1 MVHLPYSGR
10 AMIPRG
16 VPYDEAMRLFRWPKP
31 ERFNIGWA
39 VCERHPS
46 EALALIV
53 EQADGGVRHWTF
65 GQLLRASSKLANALA
80 AEAIHRGDRVG
91 VFLSQGAE
99 LTICHLACYRMG
111 AVALPLFTLFG
122 EEALEFRLA
131 DAEASALI
139 TDMSQL
145 AKVLAVRDR
154 LPHLRTLVVIGA
166 GAHGTAFFDWDKLL
180 DLASDRFATVETLA
194 EDPALLIY
202 TSGTTG
208 QPKGALHA
216 HRVMLGSVPPV
227 EQWLSH
233 WPQGNEV
240 MWTPAEWAWIAGL
253 FDALFPAWFYATP
266 VVAHRFAKFDPE
278 RAFALLERH
287 KVGVAF
293 VPPTALKMMRQVAN
307 PRERWRY
314 GLRAISTGGEAMG
327 EELLAWG
334 RETFGT
340 TISEGYGQT
349 EMNLMLLNSP
359 EWFEVRP
366 GSCGRACPGR
376 KVAIVD
382 GEGHILPTGQE
393 GQIAGWRDDPI
404 VMLEYWHNPDA
415 TERKFAG
422 HWLLTGDLGRMDED
436 GYVYF
441 KSRDDDVITSGGYRI
456 GPGEIEECL
465 MKHPAVAMVGVVGV
479 PDPLRT
485 EIVKAFV
492 QLRPEV
498 AGTDALKVDL
508 ANFVKTRLAAHEY
521 PREVEF
527 VSELPLTTTGKIMRR
542 ELRRMDAE
550 RRD

>member
-1 MVHLPYSGR
+1 
-10 AMIPRG
+10 MIPRG
-16 VPYDEAMRLFRWPKP
+16 VSYEEAMRRFRWPKP
-31 ERFNIGWA
+31 ERFNIGHA
-39 VCERHPS
+39 VCERHPT

-53 EQADGGVRHWTF
+53 ENADGSVRNWTF
-65 GQLLRASSKLANALA
+65 GQLLAASSRLANALA
-80 AEAIHRGDRVG
+80 AQGIDKGDRVG

-99 LTICHLACYRMG
+99 LTICHLAGYRMG
-111 AVALPLFTLFG
+111 AVVLPLFTLFG
-122 EEALEFRLA
+122 EEALEFRLSN
-131 DAEASALI
+131 AEASALI

-145 AKVLAVRDR
+145 PKVLAVRDR

-166 GAHGTAFFDWDKLL
+166 GAHGSAFLDWERLL
-180 DLASDRFATVETLA
+180 AASSDSFATADTRA

-233 WPQGNEV
+233 WPRGNEV

-253 FDALFPAWFYATP
+253 FDALFPAWFYGTP

-293 VPPTALKMMRQVAN
+293 IPPTALKMMRQVSK

-314 GLRAISTGGEAMG
+314 NVRAISTGGEAMG

-334 RETFGT
+334 RESFDA

-349 EMNLMLLNSP
+349 EMNLMTLNSP
-359 EWFEVRP
+359 DWFEVRP

-382 GEGHILPTGQE
+382 SAGKLLPAGDE
-393 GQIAGWRDDPI
+393 GQIAGWRHDPI
-404 VMLEYWHNPDA
+404 VMLEYWRNPEA
-415 TERKFAG
+415 TQRKYAG
-422 HWLLTGDLGRMDED
+422 DWLLTGDLGRMDEE

-479 PDPLRT
+479 PDTLRT

-492 QLRPEV
+492 QLRPEI
-498 AGTDALKVDL
+498 AATQALKLDL

-527 VSELPLTTTGKIMRR
+527 VAELPLTTTGKIMRR
-542 ELRRMDAE
+542 ELRRLHVE
-550 RRD
+550 RKS

>member
-1 MVHLPYSGR
+1 
-10 AMIPRG
+10 MIPHG
-16 VPYDEAMRLFRWPKP
+16 VSYEEAMRQFRWPRP

-46 EALALIV
+46 HALALIV
-53 EQADGGVRHWTF
+53 ENADGSVRNWTF
-65 GQLLRASSKLANALA
+65 GQLLAASSQLGNALVA
-80 AEAIHRGDRVG
+80 RGIRKGDRVG

-99 LTICHLACYRMG
+99 LTLCHLAGYRMG
-111 AVALPLFTLFG
+111 AVVLPLFTLFG
-122 EEALEFRLA
+122 EEALEYRLA
-131 DAEASALI
+131 NAEASALI
-139 TDMSQL
+139 TDISQL
-145 AKVLAVRDR
+145 PKVLAVRDR
-154 LPHLRTLVVIGA
+154 LPHLKTVIVIGA
-166 GAHGTAFFDWDKLL
+166 GADSGAFLDWDRLL
-180 DLASDRFATVETLA
+180 AAASDNFTTVDTAA

-216 HRVMLGSVPPV
+216 HRMMLGAVPPV

-233 WPQGNEV
+233 WPRGNEV
-240 MWTPAEWAWIAGL
+240 MGTPAEWAWIAGL
-253 FDALFPAWFYATP
+253 YDALFPAWFYGTP

-293 VPPTALKMMRQVAN
+293 IPPTALKMMRQVAN
-307 PRERWRY
+307 PRDHWRY
-314 GLRAISTGGEAMG
+314 DVRAVSTGGEAMG

-334 RETFGT
+334 RDTFGT

-359 EWFEVRP
+359 DWFEVRP

-382 GEGHILPTGQE
+382 AQGRILPPGEE
-393 GQIAGWRDDPI
+393 GQIAGWRHDPI
-404 VMLEYWHNPDA
+404 VMLEYWRNPEA
-415 TERKFAG
+415 TAAKYAG
-422 HWLLTGDLGRMDED
+422 DWLVTGDLGRIDEQ
-436 GYVYF
+436 GYVFF

-465 MKHPAVAMVGVVGV
+465 MKHPAVSMVGVVGV
-479 PDPLRT
+479 PDKVRT

-492 QLRPEV
+492 QLRPEID
-498 AGTDALKVDL
+498 ATEALKGEL
-508 ANFVKTRLAAHEY
+508 ASFVKTRLAAHEY

-527 VSELPLTTTGKIMRR
+527 VAELPLTTTGKIMRR
-542 ELRRMDAE
+542 ELRRRDAE
-550 RRD
+550 QKGN

>member
-1 MVHLPYSGR
+1 
-10 AMIPRG
+10 MIPHG
-16 VPYDEAMRLFRWPKP
+16 VSYEEAMRQFRWPRP
-31 ERFNIGWA
+31 QRFNIGWA

-46 EALALIV
+46 HALALIV
-53 EQADGGVRHWTF
+53 ENADGSVRNWTF
-65 GQLLRASSKLANALA
+65 GELLAASSRLANALGA
-80 AEAIHRGDRVG
+80 RAIKKGDRIG

-99 LTICHLACYRMG
+99 LTLCHLAGYRMG
-111 AVALPLFTLFG
+111 AVVLPLFTLFG
-122 EEALEFRLA
+122 EEALEYRMA
-131 DAEASALI
+131 NAEASVLI

-145 AKVLAVRDR
+145 PKVLPVRDR
-154 LPHLRTLVVIGA
+154 LPHLKTVIVIGA
-166 GAHGTAFFDWDKLL
+166 GAHGSAFLDWDRLL
-180 DLASDRFATVETLA
+180 AASSDSFATVDTAA

-233 WPQGNEV
+233 WPRGNEV

-253 FDALFPAWFYATP
+253 YDALFPAWFYGTP

-287 KVGVAF
+287 KVGVGF
-293 VPPTALKMMRQVAN
+293 IPPTALKMMRQVAN
-307 PRERWRY
+307 PRDHWRY
-314 GLRAISTGGEAMG
+314 DVRAVSTGGEAMG

-334 RETFGT
+334 RDTFGT

-359 EWFEVRP
+359 DWFEVRP

-382 GEGHILPTGQE
+382 AQGRVLPPGEE
-393 GQIAGWRDDPI
+393 GQIAGWRHDPI
-404 VMLEYWHNPDA
+404 VMLEYWRNPEA
-415 TERKFAG
+415 TAAKYAG
-422 HWLLTGDLGRMDED
+422 DWLLTGDLGRIDEQ
-436 GYVYF
+436 GYVFF

-465 MKHPAVAMVGVVGV
+465 MKHPAVSMVGVVGV
-479 PDPLRT
+479 PDKVRT

-492 QLRPEV
+492 QLRPEID
-498 AGTDALKVDL
+498 ATEALKGEL
-508 ANFVKTRLAAHEY
+508 ASFVKTRLAAHEY

-527 VSELPLTTTGKIMRR
+527 VAELPLTTTGKIMRR
-542 ELRRMDAE
+542 ELRRRDAE
-550 RRD
+550 QKGN

>member
-1 MVHLPYSGR
+1 
-10 AMIPRG
+10 MIPRG
-16 VPYDEAMRLFRWPKP
+16 VPYEQAMRQFRWPKP
-31 ERFNIGWA
+31 ERFNIGRA
-39 VCERHPS
+39 VCERHPGH
-46 EALALIV
+46 ALAMIV
-53 EQADGGVRHWTF
+53 ENADGSVRHWTF
-65 GQLLRASSKLANALA
+65 GELLRASSRLANALKA
-80 AEAIHRGDRVG
+80 KGVAPGDRVG

-99 LTICHLACYRMG
+99 LTLCHLAGYRMG
-111 AVALPLFTLFG
+111 AVVLPLFTLFG
-122 EEALEFRLA
+122 EDALEFRLA
-131 DAEASALI
+131 NAEAKALV

-145 AKVLAVRDR
+145 PKVLAVRDR
-154 LPHLRTLVVIGA
+154 LPHLKTVVVIGA
-166 GAHGTAFFDWDKLL
+166 GAHGAQFLDWDRLL
-180 DLASDRFATVETLA
+180 AAASDDFATVDTQA

-216 HRVMLGSVPPV
+216 HRMMLGCIPAV
-227 EQWLSH
+227 EQMLSH

-253 FDALFPAWFYATP
+253 YDALFPAWYYATP
-266 VVAHRFAKFDPE
+266 VLAHRFAKFDPE
-278 RAFALLERH
+278 RAFALLAKH
-287 KVGVAF
+287 KVGVSF
-293 VPPTALKMMRQVAN
+293 IPPTALKMMRQVHK
-307 PRERWRY
+307 PQERWDY
-314 GLRAISTGGEAMG
+314 NLRALFTGGEAMG

-334 RETFGT
+334 RESFGT

-359 EWFEVRP
+359 DWFEVRP

-382 GEGHILPTGQE
+382 HDGKVLPPSEE

-404 VMLEYWHNPDA
+404 VMLEYWRNPEA
-415 TERKFAG
+415 TAKKFAG
-422 HWLLTGDLGRMDED
+422 DWLLTGDLGRMDED
-436 GYVYF
+436 GYVFF

-479 PDPLRT
+479 PDKLRT

-492 QLRPEV
+492 QLRPEI
-498 AGTDALKVDL
+498 AATEALKADL
-508 ANFVKTRLAAHEY
+508 AGFVKTRLAAHEY

-527 VSELPLTTTGKIMRR
+527 VAELPLTTTGKIMRR
-542 ELRRMDAE
+542 ELRRLDAE
-550 RRD
+550 RKAGR

>member
-1 MVHLPYSGR
+1 
-10 AMIPRG
+10 MIPRG
-16 VPYDEAMRLFRWPKP
+16 VSYDEAMRRFRWPRP
-31 ERFNIGWA
+31 ERFNMGHA
-39 VCERHPS
+39 VCERHPQ

-53 EQADGGVRHWTF
+53 EAADGSVHNWTF
-65 GQLLRASSKLANALA
+65 GQLLAASSRLANALA
-80 AEAIHRGDRVG
+80 ARGIKKGDRVG

-99 LTICHLACYRMG
+99 LTLCHLAGYRMG
-111 AVALPLFTLFG
+111 AVVLPLFTLFG
-122 EEALEFRLA
+122 EDALEFRLA
-131 DAEASALI
+131 NAEAKALV
-139 TDMSQL
+139 TDMGQL
-145 AKVLAVRDR
+145 PKVLAVRDR
-154 LPHLRTLVVIGA
+154 LPHLKTVVVIGA
-166 GAHGTAFFDWDKLL
+166 GAHGAQFLDWDRLL
-180 DLASDRFATVETLA
+180 DAASDDFATVDTGP

-216 HRVMLGSVPPV
+216 HRMMIGCIPAV
-227 EQWLSH
+227 EQMLSH

-253 FDALFPAWFYATP
+253 YDALFPAWYYGTP
-266 VVAHRFAKFDPE
+266 VLAHRFAKFDPE
-278 RAFALLERH
+278 RAFAMLAKHR
-287 KVGVAF
+287 VGVSF
-293 VPPTALKMMRQVAN
+293 IPPTALKMMRQVPE
-307 PRERWRY
+307 PRKRWDY
-314 GLRAISTGGEAMG
+314 DLRALFTGGEAMG

-349 EMNLMLLNSP
+349 EMNLMTLNSP
-359 EWFEVRP
+359 DWFEVRP

-382 GEGHILPTGQE
+382 SQGNVLPPGEE
-393 GQIAGWRDDPI
+393 GQIAGWRHDPI
-404 VMLEYWHNPDA
+404 VMLEYWRNPEA
-415 TERKFAG
+415 TRAKYAG
-422 HWLLTGDLGRMDED
+422 DWLLTGDLGRIDED

-465 MKHPAVAMVGVVGV
+465 MKHPAVAMVGVVGI
-479 PDPLRT
+479 PDKVRT

-498 AGTDALKVDL
+498 TPTEALKADL
-508 ANFVKTRLAAHEY
+508 ATHVKTRLAAHEY

-527 VSELPLTTTGKIMRR
+527 VTELPLTTTGKIMRR
-542 ELRRMDAE
+542 ELRRLDAE
-550 RRD
+550 KKT

>member
-1 MVHLPYSGR
+1 
-10 AMIPRG
+10 MIPRG
-16 VPYDEAMRLFRWPKP
+16 VPYDEAMRLFRWPRP
-31 ERFNIGWA
+31 ERFNIGRA

-53 EQADGGVRHWTF
+53 ENADGSVRNWTF
-65 GQLLRASSKLANALA
+65 GQLLAASSRLANALKA
-80 AEAIHRGDRVG
+80 KGVARGDRVA

-99 LTICHLACYRMG
+99 LTICHLAGYRMG
-111 AVALPLFTLFG
+111 AVVLPLFTLFG
-122 EEALEFRLA
+122 EEALEYRLSN
-131 DAEASALI
+131 AEASALI

-145 AKVLAVRDR
+145 PKVLAVRDR
-154 LPHLRTLVVIGA
+154 LPHLKTLIVIGA
-166 GAHGTAFFDWDKLL
+166 GANGAAFFDWDRVLAA
-180 DLASDRFATVETLA
+180 ASDSFATVDTLA

-216 HRVMLGSVPPV
+216 HRMMLGSVPPV
-227 EQWLSH
+227 EQWLGH
-233 WPQGNEV
+233 WPRGNEV

-253 FDALFPAWFYATP
+253 YDALFPAWYYATP

-278 RAFALLERH
+278 RAFALLEKH
-287 KVGVAF
+287 KVGVGF
-293 VPPTALKMMRQVAN
+293 IPPTALKMMRQVAK

-314 GLRAISTGGEAMG
+314 DLRAVATGGEAMG
-327 EELLAWG
+327 EELLDWG
-334 RETFGT
+334 RDTFGT

-359 EWFEVRP
+359 DWFEVRP

-376 KVAIVD
+376 KVTIVD
-382 GEGHILPTGQE
+382 GSGRVLPPGEE
-393 GQIAGWRDDPI
+393 GQIAGWRHDPI
-404 VMLEYWHNPDA
+404 VMLEYWRNPEA
-415 TERKFAG
+415 TAAKFAG
-422 HWLLTGDLGRMDED
+422 DWLLTGDLGRIDEQ
-436 GYVYF
+436 GYVFF

-465 MKHPAVAMVGVVGV
+465 MRHPAVAMVGVVGV
-479 PDPLRT
+479 PDPVRT

-492 QLRPEV
+492 PLRPEM
-498 AGTDALKVDL
+498 AATESLKADL

-527 VSELPLTTTGKIMRR
+527 VGELPLTTTGKIMRR
-542 ELRRMDAE
+542 ELRRMHAE
-550 RRD
+550 RAGPVANSP

>member
-1 MVHLPYSGR
+1 
-10 AMIPRG
+10 MIPHG
-16 VPYDEAMRLFRWPKP
+16 VSYEEAMRQFHWPRP
-31 ERFNIGWA
+31 QRFNIGWA

-46 EALALIV
+46 HALALIV
-53 EQADGGVRHWTF
+53 ENADGSVRNWTF
-65 GQLLRASSKLANALA
+65 GELLATSSRLANALVA
-80 AEAIHRGDRVG
+80 RGIRKGDRMG

-99 LTICHLACYRMG
+99 LTLCHIAGYRMG
-111 AVALPLFTLFG
+111 AVVLPLFTLFG
-122 EEALEFRLA
+122 EEALEYRLA
-131 DAEASALI
+131 NAEASALI
-139 TDMSQL
+139 TDMAQL
-145 AKVLAVRDR
+145 PKVLAVRDR
-154 LPHLRTLVVIGA
+154 LPHLKTIIVIGA
-166 GAHGTAFFDWDKLL
+166 GAHGGAFFDWDRLL
-180 DLASDRFATVETLA
+180 AAASDNFATVDTAA

-233 WPQGNEV
+233 WPRGNEV

-253 FDALFPAWFYATP
+253 YDALFPAWFYGTP

-287 KVGVAF
+287 KVGVGF
-293 VPPTALKMMRQVAN
+293 IPPTALKMMRQVTK

-314 GLRAISTGGEAMG
+314 DVRAVCTGGEAMG

-334 RETFGT
+334 RDTFGT

-359 EWFEVRP
+359 DWFEVRP

-382 GEGHILPTGQE
+382 AQGNVLPPGAE
-393 GQIAGWRDDPI
+393 GQIAGWRHDPI
-404 VMLEYWHNPDA
+404 VMLEYWRNPDA
-415 TERKFAG
+415 TARKYAG
-422 HWLLTGDLGRMDED
+422 DWLLTGDLGCIDEQ
-436 GYVYF
+436 GYVFF

-465 MKHPAVAMVGVVGV
+465 MGHPAVAMVGVVGV
-479 PDPLRT
+479 PDPVRT

-492 QLRPEV
+492 QLRPEIV
-498 AGTDALKVDL
+498 GTEGLKTEL
-508 ANFVKTRLAAHEY
+508 ATYVKTRLAAHEY

-527 VSELPLTTTGKIMRR
+527 VAELPLTTTGKIMRR
-542 ELRRMDAE
+542 ELRLLDAE
-550 RRD
+550 RKAGR

>member
-1 MVHLPYSGR
+1 
-10 AMIPRG
+10 MIPHG
-16 VPYDEAMRLFRWPKP
+16 VSYEEAMRQFRWPRP

-46 EALALIV
+46 HALALIV
-53 EQADGGVRHWTF
+53 ENADGSVRNWTF
-65 GQLLRASSKLANALA
+65 GQLLAASSQLANALVA
-80 AEAIHRGDRVG
+80 RGIRKGDRVG

-99 LTICHLACYRMG
+99 LTLCHLAGYRMG
-111 AVALPLFTLFG
+111 AVVLPLFTLFG
-122 EEALEFRLA
+122 EEALEYRLA
-131 DAEASALI
+131 NAEASALI
-139 TDMSQL
+139 TDISQL
-145 AKVLAVRDR
+145 PKVLAVRDR
-154 LPHLRTLVVIGA
+154 LPHLKTVIVIGV
-166 GAHGTAFFDWDKLL
+166 GADSGTFLDWDRLL
-180 DLASDRFATVETLA
+180 AAASDNFTTVDTAA

-216 HRVMLGSVPPV
+216 HRMMLGAVPPV

-233 WPQGNEV
+233 WPRGNEV

-253 FDALFPAWFYATP
+253 YDALFPAWFYGTP

-293 VPPTALKMMRQVAN
+293 IPPTALKMMRQVAN
-307 PRERWRY
+307 PRDHWRY
-314 GLRAISTGGEAMG
+314 DVRAVSTGGEAMG

-334 RETFGT
+334 RDTFGT

-359 EWFEVRP
+359 DWFEVRP

-382 GEGHILPTGQE
+382 AQGRILPPGEE
-393 GQIAGWRDDPI
+393 GQIAGWRHDPI
-404 VMLEYWHNPDA
+404 VMLEYWRNPEA
-415 TERKFAG
+415 TAAKYAG
-422 HWLLTGDLGRMDED
+422 DWLLTGDLGRIDEQ
-436 GYVYF
+436 GYVFF

-465 MKHPAVAMVGVVGV
+465 MKHPAVSMVGVVGV
-479 PDPLRT
+479 PDKVRT

-492 QLRPEV
+492 QLRPEID
-498 AGTDALKVDL
+498 ATEALKGEL
-508 ANFVKTRLAAHEY
+508 ASFVKTRLAAHEY

-527 VSELPLTTTGKIMRR
+527 VAELPLTTTGKIMRR
-542 ELRRMDAE
+542 ELRRRDAE
-550 RRD
+550 QKGN